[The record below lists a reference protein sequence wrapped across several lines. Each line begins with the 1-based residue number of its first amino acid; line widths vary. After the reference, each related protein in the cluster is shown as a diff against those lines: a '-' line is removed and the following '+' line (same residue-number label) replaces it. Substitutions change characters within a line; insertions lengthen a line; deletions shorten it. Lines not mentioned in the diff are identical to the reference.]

1 MDSATGRE
9 RLLKTFFPIST
20 EIFKLSSFETGNGI
34 KVEEVGTVK
43 QGTPSV
49 QGRSAAG
56 ADEDD
61 GNNTVVVLQGSFS
74 YTGPDGQLYSV
85 K

>member
-1 MDSATGRE
+1 M
-9 RLLKTFFPIST
+9 
-20 EIFKLSSFETGNGI
+20 
-34 KVEEVGTVK
+34 EEVGTVK
-43 QGTPSV
+43 QGPPSV

-56 ADEDD
+56 TDEE

>member
-1 MDSATGRE
+1 M
-9 RLLKTFFPIST
+9 
-20 EIFKLSSFETGNGI
+20 
-34 KVEEVGTVK
+34 EEVGTVK

-56 ADEDD
+56 TDEDD

-85 K
+85 KYVPFM